1 MKRFKVY
8 MNRMTTESFVIDAP
22 NIGEAVE
29 RAREMME
36 QGECGGIEEEKID
49 DALLY
54 EELTSEDE

>member
-8 MNRMTTESFVIDAP
+8 MNRMTTESFIIDAP
-22 NIGEAVE
+22 NVGDAVE
-29 RAREMME
+29 RAREIME
-36 QGECGGIEEEKID
+36 QGERGNIEDEKID

>member
-8 MNRMTTESFVIDAP
+8 MNRMTTESFIIDAP

-36 QGECGGIEEEKID
+36 EGECGGIEEEKIE
-49 DALLY
+49 DALSY
-54 EELTSEDE
+54 EEITSEDE

>member
-22 NIGEAVE
+22 NIAEAIK

-36 QGECGGIEEEKID
+36 EGECGDIEEEKIE

>member
-36 QGECGGIEEEKID
+36 EGECGGIEDEKIE

>member
-8 MNRMTTESFVIDAP
+8 MNRMTTESFVVDAP
-22 NIGEAVE
+22 NIGDAVE
-29 RAREMME
+29 YARQMME
-36 QGECGGIEEEKID
+36 EGECGGIEDEKIE

>member
-36 QGECGGIEEEKID
+36 QGERGDIEDEKID

-54 EELTSEDE
+54 EEITSEDE

>member
-1 MKRFKVY
+1 

-29 RAREMME
+29 D
-36 QGECGGIEEEKID
+36 EKID

-54 EELTSEDE
+54 EELAAEDELNLWRNSLCHL